1 MFGRMLSSIA
11 FASLLVAAAAH
22 SQVKH
27 DPASGAVVTAKP
39 SAAKSQM
46 KFDVVS
52 IRPARP
58 GESWHF
64 GFRPDGFSAG
74 ATSVQSLVYMAY
86 FTVNMSDDNAVSG
99 APDWARND
107 FWDVEAKLAPEDVA
121 EYQKRSTGSGDGPD
135 SVGRQLLQSML
146 ADRFHLIVHRVP
158 AQMDGYALVA
168 AKGGL
173 KMKEAAAD
181 GPRPPGSLPM
191 PGGGFMTPR
200 SRGEDSHFQFYAATM
215 SGFVTAVLRGAGVP
229 VVDRTGL
236 SGKYDF
242 TLNWISSGA
251 DDQRTSGAAGNG
263 SDILSHI
270 DLGALGLRL
279 ERIRLPTEHIVIDHV
294 DWPTEN

>member
-1 MFGRMLSSIA
+1 MLSCIA
-11 FASLLVAAAAH
+11 LTSVLVATAAIA
-22 SQVKH
+22 QEREATTTV
-27 DPASGAVVTAKP
+27 AVVTANP
-39 SAAKSQM
+39 SAATGQM

-64 GFRPDGFSAG
+64 GFRPDGLSVG
-74 ATSVQSLVYMAY
+74 STSVQSLIYMAY
-86 FTVNMSDDNAVSG
+86 FAMNMSDDNAVSG

-121 EYQKRSTGSGDGPD
+121 EYQKRSTGSDDGPD
-135 SVGRQLLQSML
+135 SVGKQLLQSML

-158 AQMDGYALVA
+158 AEMDGYALVV

-173 KMKEAAAD
+173 KMKEATAD
-181 GPRPPGSLPM
+181 EPRPPGSLPM

-236 SGKYDF
+236 SGRYDF
-242 TLNWISSGA
+242 TLNWISTGS
-251 DDQRTSGAAGNG
+251 DDQRTSGAASNG
-263 SDILSHI
+263 SDILSHL
-270 DLGALGLRL
+270 DLGAVGLRL
-279 ERIRLPTEHIVIDHV
+279 EHTKLPTEHIVVDHV
-294 DWPTEN
+294 EMPTEN